1 MNYDQPLKLI
11 PFDRFNLE
19 ESEEYKKHLK
29 PGNALVFK
37 NSAELLSEVMDWLEA
52 EFPGGGVA
60 AGLGKDHLAN
70 AVIVTPKINAE
81 INKDFSKN
89 VQESQL
95 AKKKSKLGPQ

>member
-1 MNYDQPLKLI
+1 MNYDQPLKI
-11 PFDRFNLE
+11 IQFDRFNLE
-19 ESEEYKKHLK
+19 ESEGYKRHLN
-29 PGNALVFK
+29 PGNAIVFQ
-37 NSAELLSEVMDWLEA
+37 NSADLLREVVEWLEA
-52 EFPGGGVA
+52 EFPGGGFG
-60 AGLGKDHLAN
+60 AGRGKDNLAN